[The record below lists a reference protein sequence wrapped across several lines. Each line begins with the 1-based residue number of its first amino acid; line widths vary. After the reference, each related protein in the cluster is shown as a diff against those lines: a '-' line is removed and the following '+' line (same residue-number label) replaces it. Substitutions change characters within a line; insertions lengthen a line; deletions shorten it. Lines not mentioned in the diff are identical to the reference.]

1 FVTKNRD
8 IILSSP
14 QRLRFA
20 SLDSGYRV
28 IDCTA

>member
-1 FVTKNRD
+1 

-20 SLDSGYRV
+20 PLDSGYRV